1 MKKSMLYGICGL
13 GIVLAIGLLVF
24 SPSFYRQLPPDARA
38 DLLTD
43 GFADG
48 FADVFVD
55 EMAGFQVL
63 TPPISTEGLE
73 FFDKDGQSL
82 KLSAFHGRVVL
93 INFWATWCAPCLA
106 EMPSLNRLQIA
117 LGNEDLAG
125 ADFQVITIAT
135 GRNENADIE
144 SFFTNQNISHL
155 TRYRDPNLRLALA
168 LGAGSLPTTVL
179 MDRDGSIIARLQGEA
194 DWDSEAATRLIER
207 LMINR

>member
-1 MKKSMLYGICGL
+1 MKKSMLYGFCGL
-13 GIVLAIGLLVF
+13 GIVLAVGLLVF

-38 DLLTD
+38 DLSW
-43 GFADG
+43 DG

-63 TPPISTEGLE
+63 NPPISTEGLE
-73 FFDKDGQSL
+73 FLDKDGQSL
-82 KLSAFHGRVVL
+82 ELSAFHGRVVL

-117 LGNEDLAG
+117 LGG
-125 ADFQVITIAT
+125 ADFQIITIAT
-135 GRNENADIE
+135 GRNETADIE

-179 MDRDGSIIARLQGEA
+179 MDRDGFIIARLQGEA
-194 DWDSEAATRLIER
+194 DWDSEAAVLLIER
-207 LMINR
+207 LVINR

>member
-13 GIVLAIGLLVF
+13 GIVLAVGLVVF

-38 DLLTD
+38 DLSW
-43 GFADG
+43 
-48 FADVFVD
+48 DVFVD
-55 EMAGFQVL
+55 EMAGFQAL
-63 TPPISTEGLE
+63 IPPIPTAGLE
-73 FFDKDGQSL
+73 FLDKDGQSL
-82 KLSAFHGRVVL
+82 ELSAFNGRVVL

-135 GRNENADIE
+135 GRNETADID
-144 SFFTNQNISHL
+144 SFFTNQNITHL

-179 MDRDGSIIARLQGEA
+179 MDRDGFIIARLQGEA
-194 DWDSEAATRLIER
+194 DWDSEAALGLIEF
-207 LMINR
+207 LTINH

>member
-13 GIVLAIGLLVF
+13 GIVLAVGLLVF

-38 DLLTD
+38 DLSW
-43 GFADG
+43 
-48 FADVFVD
+48 DVFVD

-63 TPPISTEGLE
+63 TPPISTEGLA
-73 FFDKDGQSL
+73 FLDKDGQSL
-82 KLSAFHGRVVL
+82 ELSAFHGRVVL

-117 LGNEDLAG
+117 LGG

-179 MDRDGSIIARLQGEA
+179 MDRDGFIIARLQGEA
-194 DWDSEAATRLIER
+194 DWDSEAARILIER

>member
-13 GIVLAIGLLVF
+13 GIVLAVGLVVF

-38 DLLTD
+38 DLYTD
-43 GFADG
+43 F
-48 FADVFVD
+48 FVD
-55 EMAGFQVL
+55 EMAGFQAL

-73 FFDKDGQSL
+73 FLDKDGQIL
-82 KLSAFHGRVVL
+82 RLSAFHGRLVL

-117 LGNEDLAG
+117 LGGE
-125 ADFQVITIAT
+125 DFQIITIAT
-135 GRNENADIE
+135 GRNASADIE
-144 SFFTNQNISHL
+144 SFFTNQNITHL

-179 MDRDGSIIARLQGEA
+179 MDRDGFIIARLQGEA
-194 DWDSEAATRLIER
+194 DWDSEAATRLIEF
-207 LMINR
+207 LTINH

>member
-38 DLLTD
+38 D
-43 GFADG
+43 F

-55 EMAGFQVL
+55 EMAGFQAL

-73 FFDKDGQSL
+73 FLDKNGQSL
-82 KLSAFHGRVVL
+82 ELSAFHGRVVL

-117 LGNEDLAG
+117 LGG
-125 ADFQVITIAT
+125 ADFQIITIAT
-135 GRNENADIE
+135 GRNETADIE
-144 SFFTNQNISHL
+144 SFFSNQSISHL

-179 MDRDGSIIARLQGEA
+179 MDRDGFIIARLQGEA
-194 DWDSEAATRLIER
+194 DWDSEAATRLIEFLKVR
-207 LMINR
+207 N

>member
-1 MKKSMLYGICGL
+1 
-13 GIVLAIGLLVF
+13 
-24 SPSFYRQLPPDARA
+24 FYRQLPPDARA
-38 DLLTD
+38 DLFT
-43 GFADG
+43 
-48 FADVFVD
+48 DVFVD

-63 TPPISTEGLE
+63 IPPIPTEGLE
-73 FFDKDGQSL
+73 FLDKDGQSL
-82 KLSAFHGRVVL
+82 ELSAFHGRVVL

-117 LGNEDLAG
+117 LGG
-125 ADFQVITIAT
+125 ADFQIITIAT
-135 GRNENADIE
+135 GRNETADIE

-194 DWDSEAATRLIER
+194 DWDSEAARLLIER
-207 LMINR
+207 LVINH

>member
-13 GIVLAIGLLVF
+13 GIVLAVGLLVF

-38 DLLTD
+38 DLFTD
-43 GFADG
+43 GFDNV

-73 FFDKDGQSL
+73 FLDKGGQSL
-82 KLSAFHGRVVL
+82 ELSAFHGRLVL

-117 LGNEDLAG
+117 LGDEDLTG

-135 GRNENADIE
+135 GRNETADID
-144 SFFTNQNISHL
+144 SFFTNQSISHL

-194 DWDSEAATRLIER
+194 DWDSEAARILIER
-207 LMINR
+207 LVINR

>member
-38 DLLTD
+38 DLSW
-43 GFADG
+43 
-48 FADVFVD
+48 DVFVD

-63 TPPISTEGLE
+63 TPPIPTEGLE
-73 FFDKDGQSL
+73 FLDKDGQSL

-117 LGNEDLAG
+117 LGGE
-125 ADFQVITIAT
+125 DFQVITIAT
-135 GRNENADIE
+135 GRNETADID

-179 MDRDGSIIARLQGEA
+179 MDRDGFIIARLQGEA
-194 DWDSEAATRLIER
+194 DWDSEAALGLIER
-207 LMINR
+207 LVINR